1 MYRRL
6 WNLSLLSTFCLMFT
20 GCASFA
26 PVGHTGCAT
35 WLECSETPEIV
46 RPTQTKLENLPSPR
60 QKAVVAIYKF
70 QDLTGQRKSSQ
81 KMALFSTAVTQ
92 GADNYLIDAL
102 RSAGKGNWFVVV
114 ERSNLDALTRERQLI
129 KNTRST
135 YNGENGNTL
144 KPLLFAGMLIEG
156 GIVQYDTNVE
166 TGGNGARYLG
176 IGSSNQWRKDE
187 ITVSLRAVLVQTGEI
202 MINCMVSKTVL
213 SAGVSRDVFRFVEL
227 GTELVEVETGY
238 TENEAVGYATRSAI
252 EEAVYTLIIKGLEQ
266 ELWDFDYTQLQ
277 DIIQEEK

>member
-1 MYRRL
+1 MFRRL
-6 WNLSLLSTFCLMFT
+6 WYLVLVFPILQ
-20 GCASFA
+20 GCASLA
-26 PVGHTGCAT
+26 PVGHTGCIS
-35 WLECSETPEIV
+35 WLECSEEPETV
-46 RPTQTKLENLPSPR
+46 RPTQTKLENLPPPM
-60 QKAVVAIYKF
+60 QKAVVAVYSF

-102 RSAGKGNWFVVV
+102 RSAGKGNWFAVV
-114 ERSNLDALTRERQLI
+114 ERKNLDALTKERQLI
-129 KNTRST
+129 KNTRKT

-144 KPLLFAGMLIEG
+144 KPLLFAGILIEG

-187 ITVSLRAVLVQTGEI
+187 ITVSLRAVLVQTGEV
-202 MINCMVSKTVL
+202 MINCMVSKTIL

-238 TENEAVGYATRSAI
+238 SQNEAVGYATRSAI
-252 EEAVYTLIIKGLEQ
+252 EEAVYTLIMKGLEK
-266 ELWDFDYTQLQ
+266 ELWDFNYEQF
-277 DIIQEEK
+277 EKD

>member
-1 MYRRL
+1 MFRRL
-6 WNLSLLSTFCLMFT
+6 WYLVLVFPILH
-20 GCASFA
+20 GCASLA
-26 PVGHTGCAT
+26 PVGQTGCIS
-35 WLECSETPEIV
+35 WLECSEEPQTV
-46 RPTQTKLENLPSPR
+46 RPTQTKLENLPPPM
-60 QKAVVAIYKF
+60 QKAVVAVYNF
-70 QDLTGQRKSSQ
+70 TDLTGQRKSSQ

-102 RSAGKGNWFVVV
+102 RSAGRGNWFAVV
-114 ERSNLDALTRERQLI
+114 ERKNLDALTKERQLI
-129 KNTRST
+129 KNTRKT

-144 KPLLFAGMLIEG
+144 KPLLFAGILIEG

-187 ITVSLRAVLVQTGEI
+187 ITVSLRAVLVQTGEV
-202 MINCMVSKTVL
+202 MINCMVSKTIL

-238 TENEAVGYATRSAI
+238 SQNEAVGYATRSAI
-252 EEAVYTLIIKGLEQ
+252 EEAVYTLIMKGLEK
-266 ELWDFDYTQLQ
+266 ELWDFNYEQF
-277 DIIQEEK
+277 EKD

>member
-1 MYRRL
+1 MFRRL
-6 WNLSLLSTFCLMFT
+6 WYLVLVFSILQ
-20 GCASFA
+20 GCASLA
-26 PVGHTGCAT
+26 PVGQTGCIS
-35 WLECSETPEIV
+35 WLECSEEPETV
-46 RPTQTKLENLPSPR
+46 RPTQTKLENLPPPM
-60 QKAVVAIYKF
+60 QKAVVAVYSF

-102 RSAGKGNWFVVV
+102 RSAGKGNWFAVV
-114 ERSNLDALTRERQLI
+114 ERKNLDALTKERQLI
-129 KNTRST
+129 KNTRKT

-144 KPLLFAGMLIEG
+144 KPLLFAGILIEG

-187 ITVSLRAVLVQTGEI
+187 ITVSLRAVLVQTGEV
-202 MINCMVSKTVL
+202 MINCMVSKTIL

-238 TENEAVGYATRSAI
+238 TQNEAVGYATRSAI
-252 EEAVYTLIIKGLEQ
+252 EEAVYTLIMKGLEK
-266 ELWDFDYTQLQ
+266 ELWDFNYEQF
-277 DIIQEEK
+277 EKD

>member
-1 MYRRL
+1 MFRRL
-6 WNLSLLSTFCLMFT
+6 WYLVLVFPILQS
-20 GCASFA
+20 CASFA
-26 PVGHTGCAT
+26 PVGHTGCIS
-35 WLECSETPEIV
+35 WLECSEEPKTV
-46 RPTQTKLENLPSPR
+46 SPTQTKLEELPPPK
-60 QKAVVAIYKF
+60 QQAVVAVYRF

-92 GADNYLIDAL
+92 GGENYLIDAL

-114 ERSNLDALTRERQLI
+114 ERNNLDALTKERQLI
-129 KNTRST
+129 KNTRKT

-144 KPLLFAGMLIEG
+144 KPLLFAGILLEG
-156 GIVQYDTNVE
+156 AIVQYDTNIE

-187 ITVSLRAVLVQTGEI
+187 ITVSLRAILVQTGEV
-202 MINCMVSKTVL
+202 MINCMVSKTIL

-227 GTELVEVETGY
+227 DTELVEVETGY

-252 EEAVYTLIIKGLEQ
+252 EEAVYTLIMKGLEKQ
-266 ELWDFDYTQLQ
+266 LWDFDYSQIEEEEQ
-277 DIIQEEK
+277 PSQEEE

>member
-1 MYRRL
+1 MFRRL
-6 WNLSLLSTFCLMFT
+6 WYLVLVFSILQ
-20 GCASFA
+20 GCASLA
-26 PVGHTGCAT
+26 PVGHTGCIS
-35 WLECSETPEIV
+35 WLECSEEPETV
-46 RPTQTKLENLPSPR
+46 RPTQTKLEKLPPPM
-60 QKAVVAIYKF
+60 QKAVVAVYSF

-102 RSAGKGNWFVVV
+102 RSAGKGNWFAVV
-114 ERSNLDALTRERQLI
+114 ERKNLDALTKERQLI
-129 KNTRST
+129 KNTRKT

-144 KPLLFAGMLIEG
+144 KPLLFAGILIEG

-187 ITVSLRAVLVQTGEI
+187 ITVSLRAVLVQTGEV
-202 MINCMVSKTVL
+202 MINCMVSKTIL

-238 TENEAVGYATRSAI
+238 TQNEAVGYATRSAI
-252 EEAVYTLIIKGLEQ
+252 EEAVYTLIMKGLEK
-266 ELWDFDYTQLQ
+266 ELWDFNYEQF
-277 DIIQEEK
+277 EKD

>member
-1 MYRRL
+1 MFRRL
-6 WNLSLLSTFCLMFT
+6 WYIGTFLFIFLVS
-20 GCASFA
+20 GCASYA
-26 PVGHTGCAT
+26 PVGHTNCAE
-35 WLECSETPEIV
+35 WLECTEDPVTV
-46 RPTQTKLENLPSPR
+46 RPTQTKLENFPPPK
-60 QKAVVAIYKF
+60 QQAVVAVYKF

-102 RSAGKGNWFVVV
+102 RSAGKGDWFVVV
-114 ERSNLDALTRERQLI
+114 ERASLDSLTRERQLI
-129 KNTRST
+129 KNTRQT

-144 KPLLFAGMLIEG
+144 KPLLFAGILIEG

-176 IGSSNQWRKDE
+176 IGSSNQYRKDE
-187 ITVSLRAVLVQTGEI
+187 ITVSLRAVLVQTGEV
-202 MINCMVSKTVL
+202 MINCMVSKTIL
-213 SAGVSRDVFRFVEL
+213 SAGVSRDVFRFVEM

-252 EEAVYTLIIKGLEQ
+252 EEAVYTLIMKGLEE
-266 ELWDFDYTQLQ
+266 ELWDFNYEQFDELS
-277 DIIQEEK
+277 QEEK

>member
-1 MYRRL
+1 MFRRL
-6 WNLSLLSTFCLMFT
+6 WYLVLVFSILQ
-20 GCASFA
+20 GCASLA
-26 PVGHTGCAT
+26 PVGHTGCIS
-35 WLECSETPEIV
+35 WLECSEEPETV
-46 RPTQTKLENLPSPR
+46 RPTQTKLENLPPPM
-60 QKAVVAIYKF
+60 QKAVVAVYSF

-102 RSAGKGNWFVVV
+102 RSAGKGNWFAVV
-114 ERSNLDALTRERQLI
+114 ERKNLDALTKERQLI
-129 KNTRST
+129 KNTRKT

-144 KPLLFAGMLIEG
+144 KPLLFAGILIEG

-187 ITVSLRAVLVQTGEI
+187 ITVSLRAVLVQTGEV
-202 MINCMVSKTVL
+202 MINCMVSKTIL

-238 TENEAVGYATRSAI
+238 TQNEAVGYATRSAI
-252 EEAVYTLIIKGLEQ
+252 EEAVYTLIMKGLEK
-266 ELWDFDYTQLQ
+266 ELWDFNYEQF
-277 DIIQEEK
+277 EKD

>member
-1 MYRRL
+1 MFRRL
-6 WNLSLLSTFCLMFT
+6 WYLVLVFSILQ
-20 GCASFA
+20 GCASLA
-26 PVGHTGCAT
+26 PVGHTGCIS
-35 WLECSETPEIV
+35 WLECSEEPETV
-46 RPTQTKLENLPSPR
+46 RPTQTKLENLPPPM
-60 QKAVVAIYKF
+60 QKAVVAVYSF

-102 RSAGKGNWFVVV
+102 RSAGKGNWFAVV
-114 ERSNLDALTRERQLI
+114 ERKNLDALTKERQLI
-129 KNTRST
+129 KNTRKT

-144 KPLLFAGMLIEG
+144 KPLLFAGILIEG

-187 ITVSLRAVLVQTGEI
+187 ITVSLRAVLVQTGEV
-202 MINCMVSKTVL
+202 MINCMVSKTIL

-238 TENEAVGYATRSAI
+238 SQNEAVGYATRSAI
-252 EEAVYTLIIKGLEQ
+252 EEAVYTLIMKGLEK
-266 ELWDFDYTQLQ
+266 ELWDFNYEQF
-277 DIIQEEK
+277 EKD